1 MTTPGTS
8 GSGAGASEPFQINDL
23 LSTPK
28 PASGDDAAD
37 YDRHAT
43 ALHGAKADEYDDDGR
58 VLFQKSELRA
68 HTGAVYTA
76 KFSPCGRL
84 LASGSLDTKV
94 LLWDVT
100 TKFNQQQL
108 ASLAQHSQ
116 LVIDVSWSDDSAS
129 LVSASYDHTVKLW
142 DVEKSQLVHSSEVPG
157 LVQCVSFNMAGASVD
172 LLSTM
177 IVHGAQGV
185 SLSHSCAS
193 ADSNQFIFGT
203 SKSCIHQVD
212 TRSDVVRCV
221 LVLYYVPIDTASHS
235 HDYAMLSSA
244 WQNDAMVNS
253 LYVSPDG
260 QFIITGDSKVR
271 PSSLLITTSLY

>member
-1 MTTPGTS
+1 MYCRLDSVQSSSSSRHGASSSTS
-8 GSGAGASEPFQINDL
+8 TSALASEPFQISDL

-28 PASGDDAAD
+28 PQNGEEAAE
-37 YDRHAT
+37 YDRHAN

-116 LVIDVSWSDDSAS
+116 LVIDV
-129 LVSASYDHTVKLW
+129 
-142 DVEKSQLVHSSEVPG
+142 
-157 LVQCVSFNMAGASVD
+157 
-172 LLSTM
+172 
-177 IVHGAQGV
+177 
-185 SLSHSCAS
+185 
-193 ADSNQFIFGT
+193 
-203 SKSCIHQVD
+203 
-212 TRSDVVRCV
+212 R
-221 LVLYYVPIDTASHS
+221 
-235 HDYAMLSSA
+235 
-244 WQNDAMVNS
+244 
-253 LYVSPDG
+253 YVSEELMCACWHCTVSCGTDRG
-260 QFIITGDSKVR
+260 C
-271 PSSLLITTSLY
+271 Y